1 MGKVMLFIF
10 GILVSAHAI
19 SAKDANWKSSKSTLK
34 FVFVPAKKSENVE
47 LIRLYQDKT
56 FEHLVYVP
64 EKSPLKGISESSNEH
79 KSSMQRNCGNYT
91 LINGMLKFSGTTK
104 EFESE
109 LYGKQLAF
117 SDNKIYGSKF
127 QSIFQKKDFLLK
139 TASKSKFSM
148 PFYLDPYSNLVVT
161 NAEAAERLDVADLV
175 QFLTKKAKSEE
186 SKFQII
192 KEYIT
197 RVVRFSEK
205 EELPFSS
212 NETTNVPYVLAGK
225 SENSS
230 GREYANTLQ
239 KMGEIAGLNIQT
251 IYGWRKKQKG
261 FQIQKNAHAWNEW
274 TIGGNRYLYD
284 LALGEKWEKVDP
296 AVMIH
301 SHFPE
306 KESDQLLEKPL
317 SLQEFEVLP
326 TLEPVSAGARFVSFL
341 PAKHTL
347 FVKDKVEIIFEE
359 SVSILKVEFAVFDV
373 FMGEFGAAVTI
384 TSKIHTDINYGKLK
398 VTIPVTARSGQ
409 LTVKTSGGMQL
420 VFLVENTGQEQT
432 EIADYL
438 TNLSVANRPKYH
450 IQAIQAFSNPT
461 KENNAAATIQET
473 WLKSDEPFLQ
483 DLSAYDFLSDSLI
496 SNPLIQEARKFYGEE
511 EIEGA
516 KHNTA
521 ILLFFKESGNANITS
536 DEISWCSVFISY
548 CAKKAGLSYTKKA
561 TAKSWLDYGQKI
573 RNPEPGDL
581 VVFWR
586 EDPDSWK
593 GHVAIFLSIDPE
605 NKEIICLGGNQDGKV
620 CIRQYS
626 EEYVLGFRRLTK

>member
-10 GILVSAHAI
+10 GILVSGHTI
-19 SAKDANWKSSKSTLK
+19 SAKDTNWKSSKSTLK
-34 FVFVPAKKSENVE
+34 FVFVPAKQSKNVE

-64 EKSPLKGISESSNEH
+64 EKALGKSDLERSKEH
-79 KSSMQRNCGNYT
+79 KSSVRRNCGNYS
-91 LINGMLKFSGTTK
+91 LVNGLLKFSGTTK

-109 LYGKQLAF
+109 LYEKQLAF
-117 SDNKIYGSKF
+117 ADNKIYGSKF
-127 QSIFQKKDFLLK
+127 QSIFKKKNFLLK
-139 TASKSKFSM
+139 TANKSKFSM

-175 QFLTKKAKSEE
+175 QFLTKKAKSEA
-186 SKFQII
+186 SKFQMI

-197 RVVRFSEK
+197 KVVRFSEN
-205 EELPFSS
+205 EELLFLS

-230 GREYANTLQ
+230 GREFAHTLE

-261 FQIQKNAHAWNEW
+261 FQLQKNAHAWNEW
-274 TIGGNRYLYD
+274 TIDGNRYLYD

-306 KESDQLLEKPL
+306 NESDQLLEKPL
-317 SLQEFEVLP
+317 TLQEFEALP
-326 TLEPVSAGARFVSFL
+326 TLEPVSAGAQFVSFL

-373 FMGEFGAAVTI
+373 FMGEFSPAVTI
-384 TSKIHTDINYGKLK
+384 TSKIHSETNFGKMK
-398 VTIPVTARSGQ
+398 VTIPVSARSGQ

-420 VFLVENTGQEQT
+420 VFLIENNVQEQT

-438 TNLSVANRPKYH
+438 KNMQIANRPKYRV
-450 IQAIQAFSNPT
+450 QAIQAFSNPT
-461 KENNAAATIQET
+461 KENTTAAAIQET

-483 DLSAYDFLSDSLI
+483 DLSAYDFLSASII

-516 KHNTA
+516 KHNKA

-536 DEISWCSVFISY
+536 DEVSWCSVFISY

-605 NKEIICLGGNQDGKV
+605 NNEIICLGGNQDGKV

-626 EEYVLGFRRLTK
+626 EEYVAGFRRLTK

>member
-10 GILVSAHAI
+10 GILVSGHTI
-19 SAKDANWKSSKSTLK
+19 SAKDTNWKSSKSTLK
-34 FVFVPAKKSENVE
+34 FVFVPAKQSKNVE
-47 LIRLYQDKT
+47 LIRLYQDKS

-64 EKSPLKGISESSNEH
+64 EKALGKSDLERSKEH
-79 KSSMQRNCGNYT
+79 KSSVRRNCGNYS
-91 LINGMLKFSGTTK
+91 LVNGLLKFSGTTK

-109 LYGKQLAF
+109 LYEKQLAF
-117 SDNKIYGSKF
+117 ADNKIYGSKF
-127 QSIFQKKDFLLK
+127 QSRFKKKNFLLK

-175 QFLTKKAKSEE
+175 QFLTKKAKSEA
-186 SKFQII
+186 SKFQMI

-197 RVVRFSEK
+197 KVVRFSEN
-205 EELPFSS
+205 EELLFLS

-230 GREYANTLQ
+230 GREFAHTLE

-261 FQIQKNAHAWNEW
+261 FQLQKNAHAWNEW
-274 TIGGNRYLYD
+274 TIDGNRYLYD

-306 KESDQLLEKPL
+306 NESDQLLEKPL
-317 SLQEFEVLP
+317 TLQEFEALP
-326 TLEPVSAGARFVSFL
+326 TLEPVSAGAQFVSFL

-359 SVSILKVEFAVFDV
+359 SISILKVEFAVFDV
-373 FMGEFGAAVTI
+373 FMGEFSPAVTI
-384 TSKIHTDINYGKLK
+384 TSKIHSETNFGKLK
-398 VTIPVTARSGQ
+398 VTIPVSARSGQ
-409 LTVKTSGGMQL
+409 LTLKTSGGMQL
-420 VFLVENTGQEQT
+420 VFLIENNVQEQT

-438 TNLSVANRPKYH
+438 KNMQIANRPKYRV
-450 IQAIQAFSNPT
+450 QAIQAFSNPT
-461 KENNAAATIQET
+461 KENTTAAAIQET

-483 DLSAYDFLSDSLI
+483 DLSAYDFLSASII

-516 KHNTA
+516 KHNKA

-536 DEISWCSVFISY
+536 DEVSWCSVFISY

-605 NKEIICLGGNQDGKV
+605 NNEIICLGGNQDGKV

-626 EEYVLGFRRLTK
+626 EEYVAGFRRLTK

>member
-10 GILVSAHAI
+10 GILVSAQAI
-19 SAKDANWKSSKSTLK
+19 SAKDTNWKSSKSTMK
-34 FVFVPAKKSENVE
+34 FVFVPAKQSKNVE

-64 EKSPLKGISESSNEH
+64 EKALVKGDLESSKEH
-79 KSSMQRNCGNYT
+79 KSSVRRNYGNYS
-91 LINGMLKFSGTTK
+91 LVNGMLKFSGTTK

-117 SDNKIYGSKF
+117 ADNKIYGSKF
-127 QSIFQKKDFLLK
+127 QSMFKKKDFLLK

-161 NAEAAERLDVADLV
+161 NPDAAERLDVADLV
-175 QFLTKKAKSEE
+175 QFLTKKAKSEA
-186 SKFQII
+186 SKFQMI
-192 KEYIT
+192 KEYIAKA
-197 RVVRFSEK
+197 VRFSEN
-205 EELPFSS
+205 EELPLSS
-212 NETTNVPYVLAGK
+212 NETTSVSYILSGK

-230 GREYANTLQ
+230 GREFANTLE

-261 FQIQKNAHAWNEW
+261 FQLQKKAHAWNEW
-274 TIGGNRYLYD
+274 TIDGNRYLYD
-284 LALGEKWEKVDP
+284 LALGEKWDKVDP

-306 KESDQLLEKPL
+306 KESNQLLEKPL
-317 SLQEFEVLP
+317 TLQEFDALP
-326 TLEPVSAGARFVSFL
+326 TLEPVSAGAQFVSFL

-373 FMGEFGAAVTI
+373 FMGEFSPAVTI
-384 TSKIHTDINYGKLK
+384 TSKIHSETNFGKMK
-398 VTIPVTARSGQ
+398 VSISVSARSGQ

-420 VFLVENTGQEQT
+420 VFLIENNGQEQT

-438 TNLSVANRPKYH
+438 KNMEAANRPKYRV
-450 IQAIQAFSNPT
+450 QAIQAFSNST
-461 KENNAAATIQET
+461 KENNAAATNHEI

-483 DLSAYDFLSDSLI
+483 DLSAFDFLSASII

-511 EIEGA
+511 EIEGE
-516 KHNTA
+516 KHNKS

-536 DEISWCSVFISY
+536 DEVSWCSVFISY

-586 EDPDSWK
+586 EDPNSWK

-605 NKEIICLGGNQDGKV
+605 NNEIICLGGNQDGKV

>member
-10 GILVSAHAI
+10 GILVSAQAI
-19 SAKDANWKSSKSTLK
+19 SAKDTNWKSSKSTMK
-34 FVFVPAKKSENVE
+34 FVFVPAKQSKNVE

-64 EKSPLKGISESSNEH
+64 EKALVKGDLESSKEH
-79 KSSMQRNCGNYT
+79 KSSVRRNYGNYS
-91 LINGMLKFSGTTK
+91 LVNGMLKFSGTTK

-117 SDNKIYGSKF
+117 ADNKIYGSKF
-127 QSIFQKKDFLLK
+127 QSMFKKKDFLLK

-175 QFLTKKAKSEE
+175 QFLTKKAKSEA
-186 SKFQII
+186 SKFQMI
-192 KEYIT
+192 KEYIAKA
-197 RVVRFSEK
+197 VRFSEN
-205 EELPFSS
+205 EELPLSS
-212 NETTNVPYVLAGK
+212 NETTSVSYILSGK

-230 GREYANTLQ
+230 GREFANTLE

-261 FQIQKNAHAWNEW
+261 FQLQKKAHAWNEW
-274 TIGGNRYLYD
+274 TIDGNRYLYD
-284 LALGEKWEKVDP
+284 LALGEKWDKVDP

-306 KESDQLLEKPL
+306 KESNQLLEKPL
-317 SLQEFEVLP
+317 TLQEFDALP
-326 TLEPVSAGARFVSFL
+326 TLEPVSAGAQFVSFL

-373 FMGEFGAAVTI
+373 FMGEFSPAVTI
-384 TSKIHTDINYGKLK
+384 TSKIHSETNFGKMK
-398 VTIPVTARSGQ
+398 VSISVSARSGQ

-420 VFLVENTGQEQT
+420 VFLIENNGQEQT

-438 TNLSVANRPKYH
+438 KNMEAANRPKYRV
-450 IQAIQAFSNPT
+450 QAIQAFSNST
-461 KENNAAATIQET
+461 KENNAAATNHEI

-483 DLSAYDFLSDSLI
+483 DLSAFDFLSASII

-511 EIEGA
+511 EIEGE
-516 KHNTA
+516 KHNKS

-536 DEISWCSVFISY
+536 DEVSWCSVFISY

-586 EDPDSWK
+586 EDPNSWK

-605 NKEIICLGGNQDGKV
+605 NNEIICLGGNQDGKV